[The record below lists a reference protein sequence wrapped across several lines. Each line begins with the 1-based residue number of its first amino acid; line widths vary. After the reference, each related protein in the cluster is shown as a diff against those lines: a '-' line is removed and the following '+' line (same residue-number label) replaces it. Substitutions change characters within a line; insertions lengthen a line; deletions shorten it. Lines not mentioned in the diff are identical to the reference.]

1 MQAERNTSL
10 KPLRVYLVE
19 DSPILVRLLADL
31 LSTDASIAVVGKAAS
46 ARTAIE
52 EIGILRPDVVVL
64 DIALQNSSGFT
75 VLKKFAPT
83 DRKRPIFMML
93 SNLALEPY
101 RRRAANLG
109 ARHFFDKN
117 RQITEML
124 RAVVRLAHS
133 SPRTR
138 AAS

>member
-1 MQAERNTSL
+1 MPADGNTSVR
-10 KPLRVYLVE
+10 PLRVYLVE

-31 LSTDASIAVVGKAAS
+31 LSTDASIFVVGKAAS
-46 ARTAIE
+46 ARIAIK
-52 EIGILRPDVVVL
+52 EIGALRPDVVVL

-83 DRKRPIFMML
+83 DRNRPVFIML

-109 ARHFFDKN
+109 ARHFFDKH

-124 RAVVRLAHS
+124 RTVVRLAH
-133 SPRTR
+133 PAPPKR